1 MYAIVKQWW
10 TPQGWQSTT
19 LNTHEAVFD
28 AHDSLRRE
36 VNIFLQAHP
45 TAACRTLSPY
55 QEDMVE
61 RFGIIDDK
69 TGEMYQFLNIKT
81 S

>member
-1 MYAIVKQWW
+1 MYAIVKQSW
-10 TPQGWQSTT
+10 TPQGWWSQT
-19 LNTHEAVFD
+19 LGSYESVSD
-28 AHDSLRRE
+28 AHDAVHRE
-36 VNIFLQAHP
+36 INAFLQKFP
-45 TAACRTLSPY
+45 TAACRILTPY
-55 QEDMVE
+55 QDDMIE

>member
-10 TPQGWQSTT
+10 TPQGWKSSP
-19 LNTHEAVFD
+19 LSFHESVSN

-36 VNIFLQAHP
+36 INTFLLAHSN
-45 TAACRTLSPY
+45 AACRALTPY

-61 RFGIIDDK
+61 RFGIVDDL
-69 TGEMYQFLNIKT
+69 TGEMYQFLNIILP
-81 S
+81 

>member
-10 TPQGWQSTT
+10 TPQGWQSET
-19 LNTHEAVFD
+19 LNTHEAVSD

-36 VNIFLQAHP
+36 INAFLQYHSR
-45 TAACRTLSPY
+45 AACRVLSTY
-55 QEDMVE
+55 QEDMLE
-61 RFGIIDDK
+61 RFGIVDDM